1 MICGRTSALSIYPAF
16 FFVTANLG
24 CQARINAWNIPTF
37 PNHFISPIQ
46 STQMCLDIAW
56 KRNVHCFTYTELKH
70 NVQILHTVAKP
81 GTNTHSFIFIYMEFS
96 FTKLDRM
103 TIPFLTASFLVC
115 SSIAKR
121 SLSLCLSFSLP
132 FSFTS
137 RERITIQTLC
147 FLHDVNLSEGRPDC
161 PVCIW
166 GWTSHPRRIKQ
177 VATSILNPL
186 FPFRAR

>member
-1 MICGRTSALSIYPAF
+1 
-16 FFVTANLG
+16 
-24 CQARINAWNIPTF
+24 
-37 PNHFISPIQ
+37 
-46 STQMCLDIAW
+46 MCLDIAW
-56 KRNVHCFTYTELKH
+56 KRNVHRLTQTQRSNPSHCSKAWKNKF
-70 NVQILHTVAKP
+70 IL
-81 GTNTHSFIFIYMEFS
+81 IYMEFI

-115 SSIAKR
+115 SSIANR

-166 GWTSHPRRIKQ
+166 GWTSHPCRIKH
-177 VATSILNPL
+177 VATSTLNPFSHL
-186 FPFRAR
+186 ELGSFSFSRQLSLRRQINGRNP